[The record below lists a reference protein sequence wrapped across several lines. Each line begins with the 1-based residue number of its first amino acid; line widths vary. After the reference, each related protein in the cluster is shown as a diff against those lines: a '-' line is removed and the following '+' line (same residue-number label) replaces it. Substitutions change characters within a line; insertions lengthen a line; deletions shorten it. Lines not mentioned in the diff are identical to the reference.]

1 MTMMTVMVATVM
13 MTQAAFTHHLD
24 MDKSTFFMSFALY
37 MGLYRGPLTNW
48 QIKYDYFIMA
58 AGSSAAGLNPPF

>member
-1 MTMMTVMVATVM
+1 
-13 MTQAAFTHHLD
+13 
-24 MDKSTFFMSFALY
+24 
-37 MGLYRGPLTNW
+37 MGLYGGPLTNY

>member
-1 MTMMTVMVATVM
+1 MIMKVVVVTVM
-13 MTQAAFTHHLD
+13 MVQAAFTHHLD
-24 MDKSTFFMSFALY
+24 VYKSTFFMSFTVY
-37 MGLYRGPLTNW
+37 MGLYRGPLTNC